1 MDYKS
6 ALDYID
12 RHTNLEGGR
21 ADRFTDPA
29 PVMPT
34 AGKTEGLSLDAMA
47 AFMEALG
54 DPHLAYRTV
63 HLTGTNGKGSTA
75 RATAALLQE
84 LGLSVALY
92 TSPDMGRVNERI
104 VWDGNEIPD
113 EDFARIV
120 DLLAEVETKLEI
132 TPSRFELLTA
142 IAFVWFAEQGT
153 EVAVV
158 EVGLLGRF
166 DATNVIES
174 DVAVFTNI
182 GKDHTTGG
190 ADWQHEV
197 AAEKAGIIK
206 PESRVVLGSPMGEL
220 RRHFDNEASAS
231 VWEAGDDFTIAANE
245 IAVGGRV
252 IDLHTVHGTYNELFI
267 PFHGRHQGQNFATA
281 VAAVEALIDREIDRE
296 LLDAAFARVEL
307 PARFEI
313 VARNPTVAIDGAHNP
328 DGAATATQTLIE
340 SMART
345 GSWVLVVGILQG
357 KHPKEMLEAFRIR
370 DFDAVICTQADS
382 NRAVPADELTAA
394 ALQMGVTPETIVDS
408 QDAITR
414 AVSVCADD
422 DLIFVSGSLYVAA
435 EIRQHLLVAMNTT
448 QQDEQDHRSSL

>member
-21 ADRFTDPA
+21 VDRFKEPA
-29 PVMPT
+29 PTMPT
-34 AGKTEGLSLDAMA
+34 AGQTDGLSLDAMA

-54 DPHLAYRTV
+54 DPHRAYRTV

-104 VWDGNEIPD
+104 VWDGIEIPD

-120 DLLAEVETKLEI
+120 ELLAEVETKLGI

-142 IAFVWFAEQGT
+142 LAFVWFAEQGA

-166 DATNVIES
+166 DATNVVDS

-190 ADWQHEV
+190 PEWQHQV

-206 PESRVVLGSPMGEL
+206 PESHVVLGSPMGDL
-220 RRHFDNEASAS
+220 RQHFENEPSAS
-231 VWEAGDDFTIAANE
+231 IWEAETDFVIASNE
-245 IAVGGRV
+245 IALGGRL
-252 IDLHTVHGTYNELFI
+252 IDLQTVHGTYNELFI

-281 VAAVEALIDREIDRE
+281 VAAVEALVDRELDRE
-296 LLDAAFARVEL
+296 LLDAAFARVSL

-313 VARNPTVAIDGAHNP
+313 VARNPTVVIDGAHNP
-328 DGAATATQTLIE
+328 DGADTVTRTLFE
-340 SMART
+340 SMGRT
-345 GSWVLVVGILQG
+345 GSWVLVVGILKG
-357 KHPKEMLEAFRIR
+357 KHPKEMLKAFRIE

-382 NRAVPADELTAA
+382 NRAVPAEELAA
-394 ALQMGVTPETIVDS
+394 AAAEMGVTPETIASS

-435 EIRQHLLVAMNTT
+435 EVRSHLLAAMESN
-448 QQDEQDHRSSL
+448 QQI

>member
-1 MDYKS
+1 MDYQS
-6 ALDYID
+6 ALDYLD

-21 ADRFTDPA
+21 ADRFKGPA
-29 PVMPT
+29 PTMPT
-34 AGKTEGLSLDAMA
+34 AGKTEGLSLAAMN
-47 AFMEALG
+47 AFMAALG
-54 DPHLAYRTV
+54 DPHKAYRTV

-84 LGLSVALY
+84 LGLSVGLY
-92 TSPDMGRVNERI
+92 TSPNLDRINERI
-104 VWDGNEIPD
+104 VWDDHDIPD
-113 EDFARIV
+113 ADFARIMA
-120 DLLAEVETKLEI
+120 LLAEVESKLDV

-142 IAFVWFAEQGT
+142 AAFVWFAEQGV

-166 DATNVIES
+166 DATNVIDS
-174 DVAVFTNI
+174 DVAVITNV

-190 ADWQHEV
+190 DNWERAV

-206 PESRVVLGSPMGEL
+206 PESRVVFGSPMGEL
-220 RRHFDNEASAS
+220 RQEFENEPSAS
-231 VWEAGDDFTIAANE
+231 IWEAGTDFAISTNE
-245 IAVGGRV
+245 IAVGGRL
-252 IDLHTVHGTYNELFI
+252 IDLHTVHATYNELFI

-281 VAAVEALIDREIDRE
+281 VAAVEALVDRELDREI
-296 LLDAAFARVEL
+296 LDAAFARVQL

-313 VARNPTVAIDGAHNP
+313 VAGNPSVIVDGAHNP
-328 DGAATATQTLIE
+328 DGAAAATATLFE

-357 KHPKEMLEAFRIR
+357 KHPVEMLEAFRIG

-382 NRAVPADELTAA
+382 NRAVPAEELAEAA
-394 ALQMGVTPETIVDS
+394 AAMGVTAETIVNS
-408 QDAITR
+408 GDAIAR

-422 DLIFVSGSLYVAA
+422 DLIFVSGSIYVVA
-435 EIRQHLLVAMNTT
+435 EIRAHLLSAIGDAT
-448 QQDEQDHRSSL
+448 RSAG